1 MLFLRRHTSMV
12 SVAAET
18 PPGDGGTVSIDLHKG
33 ELVVTTSKEKDE
45 GTAAA

>member
-1 MLFLRRHTSMV
+1 VSQPRRRQD
-12 SVAAET
+12 
-18 PPGDGGTVSIDLHKG
+18 DGGTVSIDLHEG